1 MDGLIV
7 LLVII
12 YFVVKSSKKN
22 KKKAGGKPVNFS
34 ETLKEVGKDS
44 LKGMGTLIDKINEAI
59 EEDDEPDDE
68 SQLIIPA
75 KAVSKKLRAKPK
87 QAPKPARSAKESAAM
102 FEAHSF
108 LDEQGCVGGS
118 LPHIQHEGEARHEH
132 SAHERRYIEEEQAAS
147 QAEDIARELQSMNLR
162 QLRRA
167 VVVSEVLGKP
177 KALRGR

>member
-12 YFVVKSSKKN
+12 YFVVKSSKKK
-22 KKKAGGKPVNFS
+22 KKKAGGKPVDFS
-34 ETLKEVGKDS
+34 ETIIEAGKES
-44 LKGMGTLIDKINEAI
+44 LKGMGNLIDKINDALE
-59 EEDDEPDDE
+59 EEDGETVLP
-68 SQLIIPA
+68 SKP
-75 KAVSKKLRAKPK
+75 VSKKLRAKPK
-87 QAPKPARSAKESAAM
+87 QAPKPARSAKESAAV
-102 FEAHSF
+102 FEAQGF
-108 LDEQGCVGGS
+108 MDEQGCVGGS

-177 KALRGR
+177 KALQRRGVR